1 MSPASHAASLPL
13 FLVALLACRAAPP
26 SGAPGPA
33 PALAEAPRVEAQA
46 SAPELAPTDGAGALE
61 LGDPYYPG
69 LGNGGYEVEHYDLA
83 LDLVLDSDE
92 LTGLVTLRANAL
104 QALARFSLD
113 LYGLEVTAVTVDGVA
128 ARFERNEP
136 VPGPRGA
143 PPRST
148 ELIVHAPEV
157 LAAGASF
164 TVAVAYEGEPGPR
177 PDPAVP
183 FLKGTGWQRLESGV
197 YVMAECI
204 GASGWFPCNDHPRD
218 KATYSFRVS
227 VEQPYTVA
235 ANGIL
240 KEVLEEGERRTFVF
254 DAPDPMATYLVTLNA
269 AEFALIHATGPRGIP
284 VTTYHPPLASEE
296 ELEPFRRQPEVLEF
310 LETVF
315 GPYPFVA
322 AGAVVAHEGLP
333 GALECQTIPV
343 YGRGLPLEVVVHEL
357 AHQWYGD
364 CVSPDLWRDMWLNEG
379 FATYSEWLW
388 VEHELGSAAYRGHAL
403 DAYRQLRARGV
414 GSPFDPGVE
423 AVFSGRVYTRGA
435 MVLHGLRQEVGDEV
449 FFRILKSWV
458 ESRRNGNASTAQFT
472 AHAAEV
478 AGRDL
483 APFFEAW
490 LYAPVTPEVAEFEPA
505 APAPGQ

>member
-1 MSPASHAASLPL
+1 
-13 FLVALLACRAAPP
+13 
-26 SGAPGPA
+26 G
-33 PALAEAPRVEAQA
+33 AEARV
-46 SAPELAPTDGAGALE
+46 
-61 LGDPYYPG
+61 
-69 LGNGGYEVEHYDLA
+69 
-83 LDLVLDSDE
+83 
-92 LTGLVTLRANAL
+92 
-104 QALARFSLD
+104 
-113 LYGLEVTAVTVDGVA
+113 
-128 ARFERNEP
+128 ERNEP

-148 ELIVHAPEV
+148 ELVVHAPQV
-157 LAAGASF
+157 LAAGARF
-164 TVAVAYEGEPGPR
+164 TVTVAYEGEPGPR
-177 PDPAVP
+177 PDSAVP

-197 YVMAECI
+197 YVMSECI

-227 VEQPYTVA
+227 VEEPYTVA
-235 ANGIL
+235 ANGLL

-269 AEFALIHATGPRGIP
+269 AEFELIHASGPRGIP
-284 VTTYHPPLASEE
+284 LTTYHPPGASEQ

-310 LETVF
+310 LESVF

-322 AGAVVAHEGLP
+322 AGAVIAHEGLP

-343 YGRGLPLEVVVHEL
+343 YGRGLPIEVVVHEL

-379 FATYSEWLW
+379 FASYSEWLW
-388 VEHELGSAAYRGHAL
+388 TEHELGRAAYRSQAH
-403 DAYRQLRARGV
+403 DAYRELRARGV

-435 MVLHGLRQEVGDEV
+435 MVLHGLRQEVGDET
-449 FFRILKSWV
+449 FFRILQSWPV
-458 ESRRNGNASTAQFT
+458 AHRGGNASTAQFT
-472 AHAAEV
+472 SHAAVV

-490 LYAPVTPEVAEFEPA
+490 LFAPVTPEIAEFESGA
-505 APAPGQ
+505 APVEGQ